1 MGAMDEMKNKAKA
14 AMSGDKGDEAVDKAA
29 KMADDKTGNK
39 YSDEVDH
46 GAEAVKNKMDDK
58 QQ

>member
-1 MGAMDEMKNKAKA
+1 MGAMDERKNKAKA

-39 YSDEVDH
+39 YSDEVDQ